1 MRKFLGCVFL
11 TICCHYA
18 QSSRRLLGTEYSN
31 EPRYSAQR
39 PQWRTKE
46 NFLNFYKPELRT
58 SRNIEP
64 GHNPSRN
71 NINTKSL
78 NMKLIFHLIFF
89 SNSISRDCIYRV
101 QCLPLAARQEVL
113 GREGEQSQGS
123 PGPAPAGETLGK
135 SHFNSGAICG
145 WTEKADP
152 G

>member
-89 SNSISRDCIYRV
+89 QFHFKRLYLPCAVSPPGGQTGGSGTRRRAESRITWPSSRRGNSRKK
-101 QCLPLAARQEVL
+101 PL
-113 GREGEQSQGS
+113 
-123 PGPAPAGETLGK
+123 
-135 SHFNSGAICG
+135 
-145 WTEKADP
+145 
-152 G
+152 